1 MVSVISNLQEPNSAC
16 SKKENTTITTQAP
29 PSMNPNI
36 NHHKMNALKSAIKN
50 RQLKKNMGS
59 HKMSHH

>member
-1 MVSVISNLQEPNSAC
+1 
-16 SKKENTTITTQAP
+16 
-29 PSMNPNI
+29 MNPNI

-59 HKMSHH
+59 HKMSHI